1 MKLILLATLFSIVS
15 CASDGD
21 KARQQSALNK
31 VNVDKVL
38 KKGTDQVTVLE
49 VLGSP
54 NTVSSNGNGEE
65 VWGYLKSARNSESS
79 SIGSTIWDASIKYT
93 QWGYIGGD
101 LSNSKTSTSDTTLI
115 VYFDKNKRVT
125 NHNFRTEMY

>member
-1 MKLILLATLFSIVS
+1 MKSIFLAVLVTLTS
-15 CASDGD
+15 CASQGD
-21 KARQQSALNK
+21 KERQQSALNK

-38 KKGTDQVTVLE
+38 VKGTEQVKVLE

-54 NTVSSNGNGEE
+54 NTVSSNGDGEE
-65 VWGYLKSARNSESS
+65 VWGYLKSARNSNSS
-79 SIGSTIWDASIKYT
+79 SVGTTIWNHSLNYAS
-93 QWGYIGGD
+93 WGYLGGNV
-101 LSNSKTSTSDTTLI
+101 SNSSDSTSDTTLI